1 MFIGDKTKKTVR
13 ILVQFRPGSIL
24 RSDGTPLPII
34 RDGTIAN
41 LVLPASTLA
50 DEAERQKLEEESTLE
65 LLQAG
70 TSVFIGLNPTGVT
83 SEDRDRLTLASEFRF
98 DHEPKAPNV
107 PSGIPQA
114 PRTLIGRGYD
124 SFAEVVL
131 KEPLILRIRG
141 DKKPSLEECKCCI
154 PVLRT
159 EARSLNHAFT
169 LLSVAFETKRISHTG
184 NVFARGFCRCAKS
197 KDWRSLNELRGHI

>member
-41 LVLPASTLA
+41 LVLPASALA
-50 DEAERQKLEEESTLE
+50 DEAERQKLEEESAKE
-65 LLQAG
+65 LLPAK
-70 TSVFIGLNPTGVT
+70 TSVFVGLNPTGT
-83 SEDRDRLTLASEFRF
+83 TKEDRDLLILASDLKCGPDPRA
-98 DHEPKAPNV
+98 PKT
-107 PSGIPQA
+107 PSGVPQA

-124 SFAEVVL
+124 RFAEVVL

-169 LLSVAFETKRISHTG
+169 LLSVAFEAERISHTG

>member
-1 MFIGDKTKKTVR
+1 MFIGDKTKKKVR

-34 RDGTIAN
+34 RDGTIAD
-41 LVLPASTLA
+41 LVLPANALA
-50 DEAERQKLEEESTLE
+50 DEAERRKLEEESTKE

-83 SEDRDRLTLASEFRF
+83 SEDRDRLTLASKLRVDPDTEA
-98 DHEPKAPNV
+98 PKATEA
-107 PSGIPQA
+107 IPQA

-124 SFAEVVL
+124 RFAEVVL

-154 PVLRT
+154 PMLRT

-169 LLSVAFETKRISHTG
+169 LLSGAFETERISHTG
-184 NVFARGFCRCAKS
+184 NVFARGFCRCPKS